1 MKRHFLSIV
10 ASCVL
15 LVAAATSASAAG
27 FALYEWSAR
36 GNALGGT
43 LVGRADDPSAVAFN
57 PAGITQLEG
66 THIVIG
72 GSVAAPITEVKTSIN
87 GVYETTDSKDDL
99 FLIPHFY
106 VTHKINDKWSFGF
119 GEFSRFGLGFG
130 YDEDWPGAANV
141 YQATIKSFSLN
152 PNIAYKVNDRLSVA
166 LGVEYI
172 NVDLN
177 IKKRLPGAVSADPTN
192 PGSSKLEGD
201 GSGVALTAG
210 LHYKLDKWRFGVG
223 YHSQAK
229 VKAEGTTKVTGKN
242 PLVPASMVPANGSN
256 DTEGTVVLPDMIS
269 FGITYYPIDALS
281 IEVAAVNTRWST
293 YTDLDLEIEGTTF
306 EQPKDWHDVWRYSIG
321 VEYDINESW
330 AVRGGYVYDESPD
343 NSKYVDYMIPAGNRH
358 LFSAGVGYKYQGW
371 TIDVAYTYIKAEDV
385 DYDKAASL
393 NPLNPTSGI
402 TSGDSKNGRT
412 HIAALT
418 IGYSF

>member
-66 THIVIG
+66 THIVVG
-72 GSVAAPITEVKTSIN
+72 GSVVAPLTEVVTSVG
-87 GVYETTDSKDDL
+87 GVRETTDSKDDL

-106 VTHKINDKWSFGF
+106 VTHKINDKWSVGF

-130 YDEDWPGAANV
+130 YDEDWPGATNV

-152 PNIAYKVNDRLSVA
+152 PNVAYKVNDRLSVA

-177 IKKRLPGAVSADPTN
+177 IKKRLHSSVSADPAN
-192 PGSSKLEGD
+192 PGYSKLEGD

-210 LHYKLDKWRFGVG
+210 LHYKLDKWRFGAG

-229 VKAEGTTKVTGKN
+229 VKAEGDTDISGSLGGALDGSHDTK
-242 PLVPASMVPANGSN
+242 
-256 DTEGTVVLPDMIS
+256 GTVVLPDMIS
-269 FGITYYPIDALS
+269 FGVTYYPIETLS
-281 IEVAAVNTRWST
+281 VEVAAVNTRWST
-293 YTDLDLEIEGTTF
+293 YTDLDLDVDGLGTV
-306 EQPKDWHDVWRYSIG
+306 EQPKDWHDVWRYSVG
-321 VEYDINESW
+321 VEYDINATW
-330 AVRGGYVYDESPD
+330 TVRGSYVYDEAPE
-343 NSKYVDYMIPAGNRH
+343 NAKYVDYMIPAGNRH
-358 LFSAGVGYKYQGW
+358 LFSTGVGYKYQNW
-371 TIDVAYTYIKAEDV
+371 TVDVAYTYIKAEDV
-385 DYDKAASL
+385 DYDRAAAE
-393 NPLNPTSGI
+393 NPASGI
-402 TSGDSKNGRT
+402 TPGDSKNGRT

-418 IGYSF
+418 IGYAF